1 MPTNRYFGGDIATFK
16 VEIDST
22 ELTVGA
28 VTDVSIRGEADHT
41 EFFDP
46 EQVTRGDVKR
56 SEVAVVVEMT
66 VREFDEELAQ
76 YWLDGSGTSTNTTVT
91 EDSNVAE
98 YTVTLE
104 QNMTDHTSS
113 SGDESLKAVVDNV
126 HFEEM
131 PLLDMAQGE
140 FNEHQ
145 LTGRGDGVTLTLEA
159 VP

>member
-16 VEIDST
+16 VEINST
-22 ELTVGA
+22 EITAGA

-46 EQVTRGDVKR
+46 EQVTRSDVKR

-66 VREFDEELAQ
+66 IREFDEALAQ
-76 YWLDGSGTSTNTTVT
+76 YWLDGSGSSTSSTVV

-98 YTVTLE
+98 FTSITVE
-104 QNMTDHTSS
+104 QNMTDHTNST
-113 SGDESLKAVVDNV
+113 GGESLKAVVDNV

-131 PLLDMAQGE
+131 PLLDLAQGE
-140 FNEHQ
+140 YNEHS
-145 LTGRGDGVTLTLEA
+145 LTGRGDGVTLTKET
-159 VP
+159 V

>member
-16 VEIDST
+16 VEINST
-22 ELTVGA
+22 EITAGA

-46 EQVTRGDVKR
+46 EQVTRSDVKR

-66 VREFDEELAQ
+66 IREFDEALAQ
-76 YWLDGSGTSTNTTVT
+76 YWLDGSGSSTSSTVV

-98 YTVTLE
+98 FTSITVE
-104 QNMTDHTSS
+104 QNMTDHTNST
-113 SGDESLKAVVDNV
+113 GDESLKAVVDNV

-131 PLLDMAQGE
+131 PLLDLAQGE
-140 FNEHQ
+140 YNEHS
-145 LTGRGDGVTLTLEA
+145 LTGRGDGVTLTKET
-159 VP
+159 V